1 MNVARRKHVT
11 LLKVSNLG
19 GGLLLS
25 VERSITFF
33 NILIYIWEYKLEEHH
48 YIQNFMFHSH
58 T

>member
-1 MNVARRKHVT
+1 MNVARKKHVT
-11 LLKVSNLG
+11 LLKVSIS

-48 YIQNFMFHSH
+48 YIQNFMFHSR